1 MNADQLL
8 DNYNELQKVQNKNI
22 LRNNLKTFTL
32 KELKKEIIKMK
43 ADKFAVTRLKRNQI
57 IELIVQYH
65 YLFPYLLTNQGTKR
79 TAKDKQPTVKKQP
92 SAQLINQLINP
103 VYNPRTLKELASLA
117 RPQNLTQPPAN
128 YQNIPQVTQQ
138 NTNIPQNNT
147 GQRALEGIPLDI
159 LQQLF
164 PNNSTN

>member
-1 MNADQLL
+1 M
-8 DNYNELQKVQNKNI
+8 
-22 LRNNLKTFTL
+22 
-32 KELKKEIIKMK
+32 
-43 ADKFAVTRLKRNQI
+43 
-57 IELIVQYH
+57 
-65 YLFPYLLTNQGTKR
+65 TNQGTKR
-79 TAKDKQPTVKKQP
+79 TAKGKQPTVKKQP

-117 RPQNLTQPPAN
+117 RPKNLTQPPAN

-147 GQRALEGIPLDI
+147 DQRALEGMPLDI

-164 PNNSTN
+164 PNNSTKGPSNYLPNYLTIMC

>member
-8 DNYNELQKVQNKNI
+8 DNYNELQKVQ

-32 KELKKEIIKMK
+32 KQLKKEIIKMQ
-43 ADKFAVTRLKRNQI
+43 ADKFAVTRMKRNQI

-65 YLFPYLLTNQGTKR
+65 YLFPHLLTNQGTKR
-79 TAKDKQPTVKKQP
+79 TAKGKQPTVKKQP
-92 SAQLINQLINP
+92 STQLINQLINP
-103 VYNPRTLKELASLA
+103 VCNHRTLKEPASLA
-117 RPQNLTQPPAN
+117 RPKNLTQPPAN

-147 GQRALEGIPLDI
+147 IIKRWRSFVAPQC
-159 LQQLF
+159 F
-164 PNNSTN
+164 

>member
-8 DNYNELQKVQNKNI
+8 DNYNELQKVQ
-22 LRNNLKTFTL
+22 LRNNLKTLTL
-32 KELKKEIIKMK
+32 KELKKEILKMK
-43 ADKFAVTRLKRNQI
+43 ADKFAVTRMKRNQI

-65 YLFPYLLTNQGTKR
+65 YIFPHLLTNQGTKR
-79 TAKDKQPTVKKQP
+79 TAKGKQPTVKKQP

-117 RPQNLTQPPAN
+117 RPKNLTQPPAN

-147 GQRALEGIPLDI
+147 DQRALEGMPLDI

-164 PNNSTN
+164 PNNSTY

>member
-1 MNADQLL
+1 MNS
-8 DNYNELQKVQNKNI
+8 KKC
-22 LRNNLKTFTL
+22 NNLKTFTL
-32 KELKKEIIKMK
+32 KVLKKEIMKMK
-43 ADKFAVTRLKRNQI
+43 ADKFAVTRMKRNQI

-65 YLFPYLLTNQGTKR
+65 YLFPHLLTNQGIKR
-79 TAKDKQPTVKKQP
+79 TAKGKQPTVKKQP

-117 RPQNLTQPPAN
+117 RPKNLTQPPAN

-147 GQRALEGIPLDI
+147 NQRALEGIPLDI